1 MSESRGVNEARWG
14 AILWDLDGTL
24 IDTGRDLATAVN
36 CMLTELELEPLS
48 TERVAHHVGRG
59 ARNLVTR
66 ALEDRGRGELSE
78 QEISAVLAV
87 FERHY
92 DLHLLDTTRPF
103 AGILP
108 VLDRLRERGERMG
121 VVTNKPAG
129 FSRNLLDALGLARY
143 FEALV
148 GGDTTP
154 RRKPDPAPLF
164 AALEQLTANASPAT
178 ATAES
183 ARSKVVLVGDTPIDI
198 ETARNAGVRV
208 IAVSWGFAKR
218 ELLADSRPDAIADTM
233 AELESALT
241 SLIPA

>member
-1 MSESRGVNEARWG
+1 MSESPGVNAARWG

-36 CMLTELELEPLS
+36 CMLTELGLEPLS

-66 ALEDRGRGELSE
+66 ALEDRGRGDLSE
-78 QEISAVLAV
+78 REISAVLAV

-129 FSRNLLDALGLARY
+129 FSRNLLDALGLARC

-164 AALEQLTANASPAT
+164 AALEQLSVPSSESAANA
-178 ATAES
+178 S

-198 ETARNAGVRV
+198 ETARNAGVCV
-208 IAVSWGFAKR
+208 VAVSWGFAKR
-218 ELLADSRPDAIADTM
+218 ELLVDSRPDALADTM

-241 SLIPA
+241 SSILA